1 MDDEDKSWM
10 NCLRWT
16 DEYIRGVNNFLDKAF
31 ERASQGNEI
40 LCPCRNCIN
49 RYWHYRNV
57 VEDHLVADGFIA
69 GYTKWDFH
77 QEGFSSRN
85 TPHPI
90 NDDEESF
97 IKARTAIPL
106 TKEKG
111 GGTQMQSVHEQSE
124 RKLIVLNELYQHIGP
139 TEAVIKE
146 SGSFLGT
153 LAMNGTF
160 CPLNNMPKTKKEN
173 RKKLRY
179 PHTVGKASFAIIR
192 EAEMETIE
200 TQETEDGSQSVDAYA
215 AVMAPDHPGR
225 ARLYGRGV
233 TKTLLRQKVAD
244 SGPSS
249 NVVDDER
256 IQRKMEELEERIQQ
270 RMQEKFNAQKDNM
283 ERAVTMNII
292 AQLQCLNP
300 SMLRFGVRSLG
311 EEAALQLINRSSDG
325 SNNQGPG
332 YSRS

>member
-1 MDDEDKSWM
+1 M

-16 DEYIRGVNNFLDKAF
+16 NEYIRGVNNFLDKAF

-57 VEDHLVADGFIA
+57 EDHLVADGFVA

-77 QEGFSSRN
+77 GEGFSSRN

-90 NDDEESF
+90 NDDEGNSTN
-97 IKARTAIPL
+97 KR
-106 TKEKG
+106 KR

-124 RKLIVLNELYQHIGP
+124 RKLIVLNELYQPIGP

-146 SGSFLGT
+146 LGSFLGT
-153 LAMNGTF
+153 LARNGTF
-160 CPLNNMPKTKKEN
+160 CPLNNMSKTNKEN

-179 PHTVGKASFAIIR
+179 PHTVGKTSFAIIR
-192 EAEMETIE
+192 EAEMETID
-200 TQETEDGSQSVDAYA
+200 TQDGSQSIDAYA

-225 ARLYGRGV
+225 VRL
-233 TKTLLRQKVAD
+233 
-244 SGPSS
+244 
-249 NVVDDER
+249 
-256 IQRKMEELEERIQQ
+256 IQRKIEELEERIQQ

-283 ERAVTMNII
+283 ERDVTMNII
-292 AQLQCLNP
+292 AQLQRLNPGQALDP
-300 SMLRFGVRSLG
+300 SMLRFSVHSPG
-311 EEAALQLINRSSDG
+311 EEAAIQLINHSSA
-325 SNNQGPG
+325 SSSHQGFA
-332 YSRS
+332 